1 MDSENEEEREVLNLT
16 QTISAIDQQQIEMRN
31 KIKQL
36 KQELKDSE
44 QNKKS
49 MTQRISMLGKKNR
62 NRYSNSNQN
71 NDNGLSLIHI

>member
-62 NRYSNSNQN
+62 NRYSNSN
-71 NDNGLSLIHI
+71 